1 MEKFG
6 IIGVGNMGEAIL
18 RGMLKGSVLAA
29 DKICIFD
36 PNTAKCAAFHRDLG
50 VATAKSIPTLARDC
64 DILLLA
70 VKPDVCGSLIEKNRN
85 DFSEKAIISIVTGW
99 DGEKL
104 RKYLPNTTRILRVM
118 PNTPA
123 MVGEGMTVFEQ
134 GDTLHDDEHAFAEKL
149 FNAIG
154 RVSSVKPELLNAVI
168 GVSGSGPAY
177 VYMFIEAMA
186 DGGVRA
192 GLPRNKAYELAAQT
206 VLGSAKMVLETAQHP
221 GKLKDNVCSPGGTTI
236 EAVASLEKDG
246 LRNAVISAVTVC
258 IEKAD
263 QMSRKE

>member
-6 IIGVGNMGEAIL
+6 FIGVGNMGEAIL
-18 RGMLKGSVLAA
+18 RGMINNCVLPSDKIMIYDPNAQKCASFEAELGVTAA
-29 DKICIFD
+29 DSIASL
-36 PNTAKCAAFHRDLG
+36 AKE
-50 VATAKSIPTLARDC
+50 C
-64 DILLLA
+64 DMLLFA
-70 VKPDVCGSLIEKNRN
+70 VKPDVCGNLIEKSRN
-85 DFSEKAIISIVTGW
+85 DFQNRSIISIVTGW
-99 DGEKL
+99 SGEKL
-104 RKYLPNTTRILRVM
+104 RQYLPNTTRILRVM

-123 MVGEGMTVFEQ
+123 MVGAGMTVFEL
-134 GDTLHDDEHAFAEKL
+134 GDTLNDDEHAFAERL
-149 FNAIG
+149 FSSVG
-154 RVSSVKPELLNAVI
+154 RVMSIKPELLNAVI

-221 GKLKDNVCSPGGTTI
+221 GKLKDAVCSPGGTTI

-246 LRNAVISAVTVC
+246 LRNAVIHAVSVC
-258 IEKAD
+258 IAKAD
-263 QMSRKE
+263 SMSRC